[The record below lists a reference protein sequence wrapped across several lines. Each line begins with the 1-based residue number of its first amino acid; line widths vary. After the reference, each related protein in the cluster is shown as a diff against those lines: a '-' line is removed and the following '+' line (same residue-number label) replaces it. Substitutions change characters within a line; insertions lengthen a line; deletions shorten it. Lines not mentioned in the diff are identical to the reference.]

1 MSILAVFL
9 ILFRCINLIKEFRKT
24 DKTTKNK
31 LFYIGCDV
39 QILDAILEE
48 FLKRFF
54 SPLFIIL
61 IGLSSSLIIMSSKNE
76 NSYKLKNIFYFCL
89 GVFFIFV
96 SELSLR
102 YSGAGINYLIIHF
115 LIPLLFFILIY
126 LYIYFNNHK
135 PGRN

>member
-1 MSILAVFL
+1 MQEISSINL
-9 ILFRCINLIKEFRKT
+9 IKCINLINEFRKI

-31 LFYIGCDV
+31 MFYVGCDV
-39 QILDAILEE
+39 EILDAILEE

-61 IGLSSSLIIMSSKNE
+61 IGLSSSLVVMSSKNE
-76 NSYKLKNIFYFCL
+76 NSYKLRNIFYFCL
-89 GVFFIFV
+89 GIFFIVV

-102 YSGAGINYLIIHF
+102 YSGVEINYLIVHF

-126 LYIYFNNHK
+126 LYIYFNNYK
-135 PGRN
+135 LGRN